1 MQKISL
7 VEPASG
13 FSSVLGK
20 GVEAKMLSQN
30 NKPNGG
36 RKMKRFYEVYVSVDS
51 NEFPYIEDYKLNVK
65 ATCVKDAIEG
75 ALMHLY
81 DTEEICDKEVLS
93 IKANKMPYIEVEE
106 D

>member
-1 MQKISL
+1 MCKKISL
-7 VEPASG
+7 VEPQAAL
-13 FSSVLGK
+13 LGY
-20 GVEAKMLSQN
+20 GDGGLSQN
-30 NKPNGG
+30 TKPKCKSNGG
-36 RKMKRFYEVYVSVDS
+36 TKMKKFYEVYVSVDS

-81 DTEEICDKEVLS
+81 DTEEIYGKEVLS
-93 IKANKMPYIEVEE
+93 VKANKMPYIEVEE